1 VSGDLERDLR
11 RALRP
16 VEPSSEFT
24 ERLLAHVAAERRA
37 TRSNRH
43 PWLRPMALAASVL
56 LAVGLGLRVYEYR
69 QRERAVRA
77 RAELIEAL
85 AVTSRSLDHAYRSVH
100 SLDAEKGRGG

>member
-1 VSGDLERDLR
+1 VSDDLERDLR

-16 VEPSSEFT
+16 VEPGSEFT
-24 ERLLAHVAAERRA
+24 ERLLARVTGERRA
-37 TRSNRH
+37 ITNIRH
-43 PWLRPMALAASVL
+43 PWLRPMALAACVL
-56 LAVGLGLRVYEYR
+56 LALGLGVRVYEYR

-77 RAELIEAL
+77 HAELIEAL